1 VAAVIIGDKRRSRAA
16 TDRRW
21 VVMRWCSEGTPSAV
35 GGAKGRSTPKEEEGE
50 EEVERR

>member
-1 VAAVIIGDKRRSRAA
+1 VAAVIAGDERRLRVA

-35 GGAKGRSTPKEEEGE
+35 GGAKGRSTLKEEEGE
-50 EEVERR
+50 KEAERR